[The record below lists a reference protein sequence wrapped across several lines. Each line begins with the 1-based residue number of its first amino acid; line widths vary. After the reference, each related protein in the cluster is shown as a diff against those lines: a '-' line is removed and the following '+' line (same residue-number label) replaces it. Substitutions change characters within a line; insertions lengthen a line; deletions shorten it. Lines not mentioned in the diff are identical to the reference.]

1 MPRTIGPPQVHM
13 SAVQWLT
20 CTATAILVATVF
32 PAHSQGT
39 LDADTLK
46 QYGGTYSSDCSNPAA
61 PRGTVFADAL
71 VVLEG
76 DKRIAGGN
84 VQAAYSYFGQSP
96 PPYYEV
102 ALLSEVRGSGQLMF
116 IVYRDK
122 SGQYMKLDGDAKV
135 LAALG
140 KALAAH
146 KYRHCNPSRRVNAA
160 PPAGAPQSAPEGD
173 AGLLLLD
180 PKFKSAYYKA
190 LGPMVKESWLAKFDG
205 PSPATRKVKV
215 AGREYVL
222 ASSCKNHDCA
232 DNNIVLL
239 YSVAGGAVHGKIF
252 TRGKSILIGSPP
264 PAVAAELERIWVSEW
279 RRK

>member
-1 MPRTIGPPQVHM
+1 MRWMIRIG
-13 SAVQWLT
+13 AG
-20 CTATAILVATVF
+20 ILCATVF

-46 QYGGTYSSDCSNPAA
+46 QYGGTYSSDCSNPTA

-76 DKRIAGGN
+76 DKRVAGGK

-140 KALAAH
+140 KALSAH
-146 KYRHCNPSRRVNAA
+146 RYRHCDPSRKVNAV
-160 PPAGAPQSAPEGD
+160 PPARAAQSASAGD

-205 PSPATRKVKV
+205 PSPETRKVKV

-232 DNNIVLL
+232 DNNVVLL
-239 YSVAGGAVHGKIF
+239 YSAGDGAVHGKIF

-264 PAVAAELERIWVSEW
+264 PAVAAELERLWVSEW
-279 RRK
+279 RWK

>member
-1 MPRTIGPPQVHM
+1 MIRTG
-13 SAVQWLT
+13 A
-20 CTATAILVATVF
+20 AILCATVF

-46 QYGGTYSSDCSNPAA
+46 QYGGTYSSDCRNPAA

-76 DKRIAGGN
+76 DKRTAGGN

-140 KALAAH
+140 KALSTH
-146 KYRHCNPSRRVNAA
+146 KYRHCDPSRKVTAV
-160 PPAGAPQSAPEGD
+160 PPAGAPQSASAGD

-190 LGPMVKESWLAKFDG
+190 LGPRVKESWLTKFDG
-205 PSPATRKVKV
+205 PSPETRKVKV

-222 ASSCKNHDCA
+222 AGSCKNHDCA
-232 DNNIVLL
+232 DNNVVLL
-239 YSVAGGAVHGKIF
+239 YSAADGAVYGKIF
-252 TRGKSILIGSPP
+252 ARGKSILIGSPP
-264 PAVAAELERIWVSEW
+264 PAVAAELERLWVSEW